1 VKIGECCYFC
11 FGKCF
16 AILFKIIKRTLW
28 TSAFIIYRFALFTF
42 TVYRIVIL
50 TYRIKWSTRILAITA
65 CIFSITR
72 RITVSLVIQ
81 GIHFYDS
88 PTVQKTLDWLVKY
101 FAGDKSLS
109 NECPQTLK
117 FKCQSSL
124 CQSLK
129 LSSYASRVSTIF
141 ERGFMILFCVLEI

>member
-1 VKIGECCYFC
+1 
-11 FGKCF
+11 
-16 AILFKIIKRTLW
+16 LW

-129 LSSYASRVSTIF
+129 LSSYASRVMHDI
-141 ERGFMILFCVLEI
+141 RKRVYDIVLCFGNLTKFNFGMYVTCCKLSKPQVSNKV

>member
-1 VKIGECCYFC
+1 VKIGECCYFVL
-11 FGKCF
+11 GKCF

-28 TSAFIIYRFALFTF
+28 TSTFIIYRFALFTF

-65 CIFSITR
+65 CISSITR

-81 GIHFYDS
+81 RDSLYDS
-88 PTVQKTLDWLVKY
+88 PYSAKNVGLVVKY

-117 FKCQSSL
+117 SFKCQSSL
-124 CQSLK
+124 CSI
-129 LSSYASRVSTIF
+129 SSYAS
-141 ERGFMILFCVLEI
+141 G